1 MKRITAIIF
10 AAALSLTALCFTACN
25 GNQRQQQNNPPPE
38 DTANYADIF
47 VFMGQSNMGGR
58 GDAAQSVV
66 CGQGHG
72 YEFKAVTDPTTL
84 YEMTEPFGV
93 DENNDGINDAGK
105 KSGGLVSAFT
115 EAYYKETG
123 VPVIGV
129 SASQGGTNSMEW
141 QPGNGLLDE
150 AQRRL
155 SLCLD
160 YMASQDEFTVRHIY
174 CLWLQG
180 EADAGRQ
187 TPLADYSERMENVFA
202 GMREIGAEHFFVIS
216 IGSYIE
222 EVNAEYKV
230 RYRAFGELQQQM
242 CENSENMT
250 FVSKKLMDMPEKY
263 MHKNNHFLQPAYN
276 VVGND
281 AGKNTAYY
289 VKTGKAPECT
299 PYIDG
304 EEDALKK

>member
-1 MKRITAIIF
+1 MKKLLSIIL
-10 AAALSLTALCFTACN
+10 AAATCLTLSVTACGKTPSDDGTN
-25 GNQRQQQNNPPPE
+25 EEPK
-38 DTANYADIF
+38 TNYADVF

-58 GDAAQSVV
+58 GDATQSVV
-66 CGQGHG
+66 CGDGHG

-84 YEMTEPFGV
+84 YDMREPFGIY
-93 DENNDGINDAGK
+93 ENNDGINDAGK
-105 KSGGLVSAFT
+105 KTGGLVSAFT
-115 EAYYKETG
+115 EAYYRETG

-129 SASQGGTNSMEW
+129 SASQGGTNSLEW

-160 YMASQDEFTVRHIY
+160 YMASQEEFTVRHIY

-180 EADAGRQ
+180 ESDAGRQ
-187 TPLADYSERMENVFA
+187 TPLETYAERMENVFA
-202 GMREIGAEHFFVIS
+202 GMKEFGAEHFFVIS

-222 EVNAEYKV
+222 SVNSEYKQL
-230 RYRAFGELQQQM
+230 YREFGQLQQQM
-242 CENSENMT
+242 CQESENMT

-281 AGKNTAYY
+281 AGKNVAYY
-289 VKTGKAPECT
+289 VKTGKAPECL
-299 PYIDG
+299 PYVDG
-304 EEDALKK
+304 EENSLK

>member
-1 MKRITAIIF
+1 MKKLAYFIL
-10 AAALSLTALCFTACN
+10 AAAISLFSLFSVACV
-25 GNQRQQQNNPPPE
+25 NPSPE
-38 DTANYADIF
+38 EDKPDDTNYADIF

-58 GDAAQSVV
+58 GDATQSVV
-66 CGQGHG
+66 CGKGHG
-72 YEFKAVTDPTTL
+72 YEFRAVTDPTTL

-93 DENNDGINDAGK
+93 NENNDGINDAGK

-129 SASQGGTNSMEW
+129 SASQGGTNSLEW

-187 TPLADYSERMENVFA
+187 TPLETYSERMENVFG
-202 GMREIGAEHFFVIS
+202 GMKDLGAEQFFVIS

-222 EVNAEYKV
+222 SVNAEYKQ
-230 RYRAFGELQQQM
+230 RYREFGNLQQTM
-242 CENSENMT
+242 CENSPNMT
-250 FVSKKLMDMPEKY
+250 FVSKKLMDIPEKY
-263 MHKNNHFLQPAYN
+263 MHRNNHFLQPAYN

-281 AGKNTAYY
+281 AGKNVAYY
-289 VKTGKAPECT
+289 VKTGKAPECK
-299 PYIDG
+299 PYVDG
-304 EEDALKK
+304 EEDLLK